1 MTKKEFRKQCR
12 KNKTTS
18 YKLMVTS
25 YVILVFAILLLLG
38 ANFLMT
44 DFYIRIISFVTVVIL
59 ARDFKAY
66 QNK

>member
-1 MTKKEFRKQCR
+1 
-12 KNKTTS
+12 
-18 YKLMVTS
+18 MVTS
-25 YVILVFAILLLLG
+25 YVILVLAILLLLG

-59 ARDFKAY
+59 AVVAMILEIVGEVILARDFKAY